1 MKKTKKKIRE
11 YLTKGVRRI
20 KHRKGFGVHSPF
32 AFAIITEVIEEKTPY
47 YAYATLRR
55 AHAGHSNLPFKA
67 ASLLFRLADR
77 FACQHSLV
85 IGNDAGCALLPLMLV
100 DSRSH
105 IYAFPG
111 DELADETRTRLSLCG
126 ARSGTFLQCASLNEI
141 PEGQLL
147 DMVVVHDMPEGMT
160 AVELSRWIM
169 EHTSPQ
175 SVLFLRNIRR
185 GAPLYDLWEQ
195 FCDADN
201 VEITMDLYDYGLV
214 IRRPRFFKQHYIV
227 SF

>member
-47 YAYATLRR
+47 YAYVTLRR
-55 AHAGHSNLPFKA
+55 AHAGRPNLPFKV

-105 IYAFPG
+105 IYAFSG
-111 DELADETRTRLSLCG
+111 D
-126 ARSGTFLQCASLNEI
+126 
-141 PEGQLL
+141 
-147 DMVVVHDMPEGMT
+147 
-160 AVELSRWIM
+160 
-169 EHTSPQ
+169 
-175 SVLFLRNIRR
+175 SVAMKTI
-185 GAPLYDLWEQ
+185 
-195 FCDADN
+195 
-201 VEITMDLYDYGLV
+201 
-214 IRRPRFFKQHYIV
+214 
-227 SF
+227 

>member
-47 YAYATLRR
+47 YAYVTLRR
-55 AHAGHSNLPFKA
+55 AHAGRPNLPFKV

-105 IYAFPG
+105 IYAFPVE
-111 DELADETRTRLSLCG
+111 ELAAETRTRLSLCG
-126 ARSGTFLQCASLNEI
+126 VRSGSFSHCTSLSEI
-141 PEGQLL
+141 PEQQLL
-147 DMVVVHDMPEGMT
+147 DMVVVHDMPEGMSSEE
-160 AVELSRWIM
+160 VFHWIM
-169 EHTSPQ
+169 EHTSTQ
-175 SVLFLRNIRR
+175 SVIFLRNIRR
-185 GAPLYDLWEQ
+185 GAPLHDLWER

-201 VEITMDLYDYGLV
+201 VEITMDLYEYGLV